1 MKQIPLTQGKFAIVD
16 TADYPAVSKLSW
28 HAFTPRSSNHSWRAR
43 RMIYNPATQKQR
55 TEYLHN
61 FIMRPPEGFRVDHI
75 DGDGLNNRRSNLRV
89 CTTQQNN
96 SAFRR
101 KEKGT
106 SSKYRG
112 VSWHKQNLCWIARI
126 RMNGKRHNLGCFDSE
141 KDAARAYDAAAHKY
155 FGEFASPN
163 FV

>member
-1 MKQIPLTQGKFAIVD
+1 MKIISLTKRKITVID
-16 TADYPAVSKLSW
+16 NEDSDRVSEFSW
-28 HAFTPRSSNHSWRAR
+28 QATRNGLKGIWRAR
-43 RMIYNPATQKQR
+43 RGVYDPETQKTR

-101 KEKGT
+101 KERGT

-112 VSWHKQNLCWIARI
+112 VSWHKQNSRWRVQIQTA
-126 RMNGKRHNLGCFDSE
+126 GKVYHVGCFVSE
-141 KDAARAYDAAAHKY
+141 EAAARAYDAAAHKY